1 MSTSLTAILATLKA
15 LLPALEPVAQAQIDA
30 LLVGAEAQIAAAA
43 GTSPDFKIIEQA
55 LVAAVKVIVDAEG
68 QRLLPKA

>member
-30 LLVGAEAQIAAAA
+30 LLVSAQASISGAS
-43 GTSPDFKIIEQA
+43 GTSPDWKIIES
-55 LVAAVKVIVDAEG
+55 AAVTMLKSIIDAEG
-68 QRLLPKA
+68 ARLA